1 MKYVITK
8 EQFHNIVYGVLD
20 EMLEDGKVEKE
31 INPYVKSGKTY
42 RLNMFDKNGEIFIVF
57 FYFEPG
63 EDDEGIPHDGSG
75 SIHVHW
81 QVDEKIRKLFSLR
94 QTKVLDII
102 ADWVSDKFDVDVDE
116 VDIYPNKPTQYN

>member
-1 MKYVITK
+1 
-8 EQFHNIVYGVLD
+8 
-20 EMLEDGKVEKE
+20 
-31 INPYVKSGKTY
+31 
-42 RLNMFDKNGEIFIVF
+42 MFDKNGEIFITY

-63 EDDEGIPHDGSG
+63 EDDYGIPHDDSG

-94 QTKVLDII
+94 QSKVLDII

>member
-31 INPYVKSGKTY
+31 INPYVESGKTY
-42 RLNMFDKNGEIFIVF
+42 RLNMFDKNGEIFITY

-63 EDDEGIPHDGSG
+63 EDDYGIPHDDSG

-81 QVDEKIRKLFSLR
+81 QVDEKIRK
-94 QTKVLDII
+94 
-102 ADWVSDKFDVDVDE
+102 
-116 VDIYPNKPTQYN
+116 